1 MDEEII
7 FPNQSHPSEIVFN
20 RFSELKM
27 KENWTVGPGRV
38 DAIRF
43 KFLRPVKITGF
54 KCFDNKNADPFG
66 IKYNV
71 FLNGDQVI

>member
-1 MDEEII
+1 
-7 FPNQSHPSEIVFN
+7 
-20 RFSELKM
+20 M

-43 KFLRPVKITGF
+43 KFGHAVKLTGF

-71 FLNGDQVI
+71 FLNGGQVIER